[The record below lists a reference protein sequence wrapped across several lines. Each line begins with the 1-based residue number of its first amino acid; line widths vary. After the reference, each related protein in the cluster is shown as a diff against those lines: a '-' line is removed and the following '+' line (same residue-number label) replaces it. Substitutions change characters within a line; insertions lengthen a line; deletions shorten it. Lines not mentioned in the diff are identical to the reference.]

1 MQEITTRKL
10 SKALELIN
18 DYRKREIGL
27 RFLVDS
33 LEGIILSLEEQ
44 MPKSFNESWYEHW
57 SELEII
63 LALEEENSNHIR
75 IDYELEKIKTFLV
88 DIINANQPNENC

>member
-1 MQEITTRKL
+1 MQEITTRQL
-10 SKALELIN
+10 SKALELIT

-27 RFLVDS
+27 HFLVDS

-44 MPKSFNESWYEHW
+44 LPKYFYESWYEYW

-63 LALEEENSNHIR
+63 LALEQESSSYNK
-75 IDYELEKIKTFLV
+75 IDYELEKLKTFLV
-88 DIINANQPNENC
+88 DVLKAN